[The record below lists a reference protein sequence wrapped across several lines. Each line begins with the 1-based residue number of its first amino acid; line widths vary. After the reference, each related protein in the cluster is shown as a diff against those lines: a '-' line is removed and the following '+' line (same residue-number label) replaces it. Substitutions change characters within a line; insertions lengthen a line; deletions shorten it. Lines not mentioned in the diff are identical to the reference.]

1 MNTREVRARFFWP
14 ATSLLAVFSYFYLLG
29 GLYIPHIG
37 DEAPYIEIVRLT
49 AESGEWLPLATA
61 PELENTKP
69 PLLFWLGVVATD
81 WGNVWSL
88 FRLRLVI
95 VLVTIVTA
103 GIVFW
108 LARRLSGDLEVAYV
122 SALTF
127 LGFYS
132 TFHYGRPFLTNLP
145 ETLFVFLA
153 FVVVLSRRGLVYW
166 TLSGV
171 LLGIAC
177 LFKTFALVAPV
188 GLAFFWYRL
197 SARNYRLAELLRLE
211 LPRIVLAL
219 VIALAI
225 FALWPLLDTDPAAV
239 VQHFV
244 LEENLGKL
252 ANEGYWTGL
261 LSGPYPIYRIWLGH
275 IGNAGLFAPP
285 LLVLAFTSYRDRYSL
300 RAEERALWIFVVS
313 FLIVYSFP
321 SQRQE
326 NYLIPTVP
334 ALAILLGLRWGSIA
348 TKWFRLFAVP
358 GILLALAFVLLIY
371 HVSLQGLSGP
381 GYETW
386 QLTVPVVTLLS
397 WLGLSMF
404 PRRGRFLFHG
414 LVFLSFLAI
423 ACSVAPF
430 EGDLGRFEPARARR
444 LRGRTVYA
452 PTEFISRQEKHHFLL
467 PGTDIRGYD
476 PLDANRLAN
485 LLESGQIVVIHRPLG
500 FELQGPFR
508 VLARRFDLSSRH
520 SLNDMS
526 RIVLG
531 GELDLLVRQELVV
544 RRFRQQR
551 LLGNP

>member
-1 MNTREVRARFFWP
+1 MWP
-14 ATSLLAVFSYFYLLG
+14 ATSLLAVFAYFYSLG

-49 AESGEWLPLATA
+49 AESGKWLPLTTA

-81 WGNVWSL
+81 WARVWSL
-88 FRLRLVI
+88 FRLRLAI

-103 GIVFW
+103 GVVFW
-108 LARRLSGDLEVAYV
+108 LARRLSRDIEVAYV

-153 FVVVLSRRGLVYW
+153 FVLVLSRRGLVAW

-177 LFKTFALVAPV
+177 LFKSFALVAPV
-188 GLAFFWYRL
+188 GLAFSWYRL
-197 SARNYRLAELLRLE
+197 SARNYRPVELLRLDG
-211 LPRIVLAL
+211 PGIALAL
-219 VIALAI
+219 VIALAT
-225 FALWPLLDTDPAAV
+225 FALWPLLDPDPAAV
-239 VQHFV
+239 LQHFV

-252 ANEGYWTGL
+252 AGDGYWTGL
-261 LSGPYPIYRIWLGH
+261 LRGPYPIYRIWLGH
-275 IGNAGLFAPP
+275 IGNAGLFALP
-285 LLVLAFTSYRDRYSL
+285 LFVLAFTSYRGRYSL
-300 RAEERALWIFVVS
+300 RAEERALWILVVS
-313 FLIVYSFP
+313 FLVVYSFP

-334 ALAILLGLRWGSIA
+334 ALAVLLGLRWGSMA
-348 TKWFRLFAVP
+348 TSWFRLFAVP
-358 GILLALAFVLLIY
+358 GIVLSLAFVVFMRN
-371 HVSLQGLSGP
+371 VSHEGLPGP

-386 QLTVPVVTLLS
+386 QLAVPVITLVS
-397 WLGLSMF
+397 WVGVSVF
-404 PRRGRFLFHG
+404 PRRGRVLFHG
-414 LVFLSFLAI
+414 LVFASFLSI

-430 EGDLGRFEPARARR
+430 EGGLGRFEPARARR
-444 LRGRTVYA
+444 LRGRTVYV
-452 PTEFISRQEKHHFLL
+452 PTEFISRHEKHHFLL
-467 PGTDIRGYD
+467 PAADIRGYD
-476 PLDANRLAN
+476 PFDANRLGH
-485 LLESGQIVVIHRPLG
+485 LLESGEIVVIHRPLG
-500 FELQGPFR
+500 VEPQGPFR

-520 SLNDMS
+520 TWDEMR

-544 RRFRQQR
+544 RRYRQRR